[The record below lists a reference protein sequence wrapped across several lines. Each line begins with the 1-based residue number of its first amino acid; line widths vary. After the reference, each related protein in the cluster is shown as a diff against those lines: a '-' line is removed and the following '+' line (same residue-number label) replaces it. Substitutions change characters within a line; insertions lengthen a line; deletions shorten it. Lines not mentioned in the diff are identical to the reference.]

1 MEELFSKRFEEEV
14 CSHVGN
20 MNDISPSVYSEED
33 GLIKM
38 LQSIRRTGDKYSI
51 VMKALQRDE
60 LVRVLTSIKDI
71 GISSLIKKTTIK
83 EEMEALS
90 INHLSGYVTSKK
102 TGLFDLDIN
111 NMRYEVVRRAIGI
124 LFTW

>member
-1 MEELFSKRFEEEV
+1 
-14 CSHVGN
+14 
-20 MNDISPSVYSEED
+20 
-33 GLIKM
+33 M